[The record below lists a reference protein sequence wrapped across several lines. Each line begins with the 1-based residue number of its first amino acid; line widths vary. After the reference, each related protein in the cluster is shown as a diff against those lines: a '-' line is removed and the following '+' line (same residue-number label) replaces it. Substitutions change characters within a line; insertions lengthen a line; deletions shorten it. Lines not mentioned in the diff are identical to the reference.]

1 MQKNKLHAAINII
14 GMAVAFTCSIFLLI
28 FVYQQFTFDKFHTN
42 GDRLYQVYNSYSTA
56 EGIRTGAEM
65 GYPVAPALKT
75 AGIGIEKSTRIRF
88 AGKGV
93 KYNNKELDLLVR
105 LVDEDFFSMFS
116 FPVVKGNKNNPLK
129 GLDNVVI
136 SEQAAT
142 KIFGNEDPI
151 GKTLST
157 NINGE
162 WKSLTVSAVLKDFP
176 NNSSIKFDILT
187 RPENSPDYA
196 GNKTN
201 WDNRHHPV
209 YIQLAPTAN
218 KSQVERQLRDLLK
231 KNNPGDVDAGK
242 NKGLQADENGD
253 MASLRLLPIIEIHF
267 AKIGDRQQM
276 SKAFLYVIML
286 VSFVIIL
293 IASFNFINLS
303 IGLSFTRTKEM
314 GLRKCLGAGKRQIWF
329 QVWGESLFTVLISMI
344 IGIVAISL
352 LLQYFNKTSVIGL
365 DASLFLQPGI
375 ILILTGILLFVS
387 FIAAGYPSF
396 IMGKLKA
403 IEILKGKISIKKPG
417 VFRNALIVF
426 QFVISCVFICINIII
441 YQQFQH
447 LKTAPLGYNT
457 SSLISIPIHDQANG
471 KSIVGKMR
479 MLLSS
484 QSAIASVTGSSINL
498 GVGEDHS
505 TSKSTSSF
513 DYAGKTISTNW
524 VTADVDVLKTLNIKP
539 LEGRDFETGY
549 VADSGQAVIVT
560 ESMARQLSGKP
571 VEGFSFNTDST
582 GPKLKIIGVIPDFHL
597 YSMHEKTEPITIS
610 ISDKALS
617 YLLIRVNTN
626 NTSATMDIVKLAY
639 ARVEPG
645 IEFKG
650 SFVNENIERWY
661 ETEQMLSRM
670 FSIAAIVAIVL
681 SCMGLFGIAFI
692 AIKQRV
698 KEIGVRKVLGAS
710 VSNVAVLVTKE
721 FIRPVML
728 AMVIATPIAWWA
740 MSQWLQDFPY
750 RVNIQWTVFVAVGLI
765 AVLISIATVASQ
777 AIKAALANPV
787 KSLRSE

>member
-42 GDRLYQVYNSYSTA
+42 GGRLFQVYNSYSTA

-65 GYPVAPALKT
+65 GYPVAPALKA

-209 YIQLAPTAN
+209 YIQLATTAN
-218 KSQVERQLRDLLK
+218 KSQVERQLRDVLK

-253 MASLRLLPIIEIHF
+253 MASLRLLPITEIHF

-344 IGIVAISL
+344 IGIIAISL

-365 DASLFLQPGI
+365 DVSLFLQPGI
-375 ILILTGILLFVS
+375 ILILIGILLFVS
-387 FIAAGYPSF
+387 LIAAGYPSF

-417 VFRNALIVF
+417 MFRNALIVI
-426 QFVISCVFICINIII
+426 QFVIACVFICSTIII

-471 KSIVGKMR
+471 KAIVGKMR
-479 MLLSS
+479 TLLSS
-484 QSAIASVTGSSINL
+484 QSSIASVTGSSINL

-549 VADSGQAVIVT
+549 LADSGQAVIVT
-560 ESMARQLSGKP
+560 ESMAKQLSAGP
-571 VEGFSFNTDST
+571 VAGFSFKTDST
-582 GPKLKIIGVIPDFHL
+582 SAKLNVIGVIPDFHL
-597 YSMHEKTEPITIS
+597 YSMHEKTEPITIL

-617 YLLIRVNTN
+617 YLLIRVNTR
-626 NTSATMDIVKLAY
+626 NTSATMDLVKSTY
-639 ARVEPG
+639 AKVEPG
-645 IEFKG
+645 VEFKG

-721 FIRPVML
+721 FIRPVLL

-765 AVLISIATVASQ
+765 ALLISIATVASQ
-777 AIKAALANPV
+777 AIKAAIANPV